1 MKHRNS
7 SFVELM
13 LTSTLLFLSLA
24 VMDVNGASGRHDGDS
39 DGLIRSTV
47 IGHETGDEIEWVQ

>member
-24 VMDVNGASGRHDGDS
+24 VMDVNGAPDRHDADS
-39 DGLIRSTV
+39 DVMSGSTV
-47 IGHETGDEIEWVQ
+47 ISHETSDRTEWVQ